1 MSKETSEKDST
12 PVAVVLAGGL
22 GKRLRPVLPDQPKP
36 MAPIRGRPF
45 LDYLLDYWHDQGIRD
60 FRLCVG
66 YRHQAIT
73 SYFKDQ
79 YKSATIT
86 FHIEE
91 QPLGTAGAL
100 MNCADNLPDQPTLLL
115 NGDTWFPVPLADLIS
130 AHQASKASWTL
141 ALTPNKEP
149 GRYGSVQLLPKKSTA
164 LTDWQL
170 ITGLG
175 AGKADRLGQPVEGG
189 VYLFNPASL
198 PKFDQEGLDAQ
209 AGRLLTQ
216 GILQP
221 LLSRKEVFCGLPSSA
236 PFLDIGLPADYT
248 RAESVIGAR

>member
-1 MSKETSEKDST
+1 MGQRARVKDSA

-22 GKRLRPVLPDQPKP
+22 GKRLRSVLPDQPKP

-45 LDYLLDYWHDQGIRD
+45 LDYLLDYWQGQGIRD
-60 FRLCVG
+60 FHLCVG

-73 SYFKDQ
+73 SYFKDR

-86 FHIEE
+86 FHIED

-100 MNCADNLPDQPTLLL
+100 MNCAGHLPDQATLLL
-115 NGDTWFPVPLADLIS
+115 NGDTWFPIPFADLIS

-149 GRYGSVQLLPKKSTA
+149 GRYGSVQLLPKKSPDSA
-164 LTDWQL
+164 DWQL
-170 ITGLG
+170 ISGLG
-175 AGKADRLGQPVEGG
+175 AGKAERIGQPVEGG

-198 PKFDQEGLDAQ
+198 RGFDIQ
-209 AGRLLTQ
+209 AGGLLTQ
-216 GILQP
+216 SILQP

-236 PFLDIGLPADYT
+236 PFLDIGLPADYAQ
-248 RAESVIGAR
+248 AESVVGAR

>member
-1 MSKETSEKDST
+1 MSKRTRIKDGA

-22 GKRLRPVLPDQPKP
+22 GKRLRSVLPDQPKP

-45 LDYLLDYWHDQGIRD
+45 LEYLLDYWQGQGIRD
-60 FRLCVG
+60 FHLCVG

-73 SYFKDQ
+73 SYFKDRHT
-79 YKSATIT
+79 KIT
-86 FHIEE
+86 FHIED

-100 MNCADNLPDQPTLLL
+100 LNCASHLEDQPTLLL

-149 GRYGSVQLLPKKSTA
+149 GRYGSVQLLPEQSIPS
-164 LTDWQL
+164 TDWQL
-170 ITGLG
+170 ISGLG
-175 AGKADRLGQPVEGG
+175 AGKADRIGQPVEGG

-198 PKFDQEGLDAQ
+198 YGLDVQ
-209 AGRLLTQ
+209 AGGLLTQ
-216 GILQP
+216 SILQP
-221 LLSRKEVFCGLPSSA
+221 LLSRKEVFCGLPSAA
-236 PFLDIGLPADYT
+236 PFLDIGLPTDYA
-248 RAESVIGAR
+248 RAESMVGAR